1 MRDRCAVMSVGYC
14 ACSIKT
20 GKSPM
25 PSDID
30 SLTARINDSFDRQSL
45 MATLGARLLQVGK
58 GAVDIEAPIGPG
70 VLQQQGFAH
79 AGLTFA
85 IGDSAAGYS
94 ALSLMRPDQEVLTTE
109 MKIHLLAPA
118 AGDRLI
124 ARGRVIKPGR
134 RIMVVQSDVF
144 AVTDGQERHVALL
157 TGSMIPV
164 DL

>member
-1 MRDRCAVMSVGYC
+1 
-14 ACSIKT
+14 
-20 GKSPM
+20 M
-25 PSDID
+25 PSSPALEIE
-30 SLTARINDSFDRQSL
+30 TKIRDSFDRQSL
-45 MATLGARLLQVGK
+45 MATLGAQLLVVGH
-58 GAVDIEAPIGPG
+58 GAVEIEAPIGPNS
-70 VLQQQGFAH
+70 LQQQGFAH

-94 ALSLMRPDQEVLTTE
+94 ALSLLGPDQEVLTTE

-118 AGDRLI
+118 AGERLI

-134 RIMVVQSDVF
+134 RIMVVHSDVY
-144 AVTDGQERHVALL
+144 AINEGQERHIALL